1 MTTIVIEDNSPQARQ
16 LLEFIKTLPYA
27 TVLEEKSCC
36 RKAVEECDTI
46 TVDAFFDELDDRIRE
61 HFKHA

>member
-1 MTTIVIEDNSPQARQ
+1 MTTIVIEDNSLQARQ

-27 TVLEEKSCC
+27 TVLEEKNSS

-46 TVDAFFDELDDRIRE
+46 TVDAFFDELDDRIKKR
-61 HFKHA
+61 FKHA